1 MKKIIFKIKL
11 LNNYYLLFIINY
23 LIKKMDYK
31 LTIPISKTKEEF
43 LNNIKNVL
51 KDLTI
56 LKENEIR
63 IIFIKIRN
71 KNEEEINKMIDKYKL
86 YINSEK
92 YYYNIRIDLEK
103 SLLNFI
109 NNENIIYDI
118 SNDDIINLVDEILY
132 NNFENYKNNL
142 LQILTFN

>member
-1 MKKIIFKIKL
+1 
-11 LNNYYLLFIINY
+11 
-23 LIKKMDYK
+23 MDYK
-31 LTIPISKTKEEF
+31 LTIPISKSKEEF

-63 IIFIKIRN
+63 IIFIKIKN
-71 KNEEEINKMIDKYKL
+71 KNEEEINKMIEKYKL

-103 SLLNFI
+103 SLLKFI
-109 NNENIIYDI
+109 NNKNIIYDI